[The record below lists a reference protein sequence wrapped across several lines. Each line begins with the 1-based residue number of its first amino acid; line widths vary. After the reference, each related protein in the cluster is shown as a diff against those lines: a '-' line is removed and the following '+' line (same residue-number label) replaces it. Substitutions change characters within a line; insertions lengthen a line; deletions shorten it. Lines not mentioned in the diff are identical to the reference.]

1 MILNTPAQ
9 LSLPLYLPDDETFA
23 SFYPGE
29 NASLL
34 AAITGALRQEHGS
47 YIYFWSREGGGRSHL
62 LHAACAD
69 LSRHDRAV
77 GYVPLDKRA
86 YFVPEV
92 LEGMEQLALVCIDN
106 IESIAGDEAWE
117 MAMFNLYNRI
127 QETGRTRL
135 FITGD
140 RPPRQLNLHLPDLF
154 PPGLGQIYKLQ
165 PLSDKEKGEALQLR
179 AKLRGFELPEDVS
192 RFLLKRLDREMRTL
206 FMTLDQLDRASIT
219 AQRNRPFPL
228 SKRSGLCRGALFTAS
243 PLPVQADDRCAPVG
257 RLPR

>member
-9 LSLPLYLPDDETFA
+9 LSLPLYLPDDETFS

-34 AAITGALRQEHGS
+34 AAITAALHQEHGS

-69 LSRHDRAV
+69 LSHRGQAV

-86 YFVPEV
+86 YFVPDV
-92 LEGMEQLALVCIDN
+92 LEGMEHLALVCIDN

-117 MAMFNLYNRI
+117 MAVFNLYNRI
-127 QETGRTRL
+127 QETGRARL
-135 FITGD
+135 LITGD
-140 RPPRQLNLHLPDLF
+140 RPPRQLNLHLPDLASR
-154 PPGLGQIYKLQ
+154 LDWGQIYKLQ
-165 PLSDKEKGEALQLR
+165 PLSDEEKGEALQLR

-219 AQRNRPFPL
+219 AQRKLTIPFVKEIL
-228 SKRSGLCRGALFTAS
+228 GL
-243 PLPVQADDRCAPVG
+243 
-257 RLPR
+257 